1 MSTKRLFFALWPDNR
16 QRDRM
21 RDFISPVARLVE
33 GKAVDRRNWHITL
46 AYIGEFPESRIDEL
60 HEARQAVQFEPFRL
74 RLDRFE
80 FWPRPK
86 IAALV
91 PPTIPPELERL
102 VEDLKG
108 RVFAAGVN
116 PEHQRVYR
124 PHVTVVR
131 NARTFE
137 TQRLAQSAITEWSS
151 FELVESVSELGET
164 TYRPLVKDF

>member
-1 MSTKRLFFALWPDNR
+1 MSSKRLFFALWPDNR

-33 GKAVDRRNWHITL
+33 GRAVDRRNWHITL
-46 AYIGEFPESRIDEL
+46 AYIGDFPEHRIDEL
-60 HEARQAVQFEPFRL
+60 LEAKSAVQMEPFRL
-74 RLDRFE
+74 RFDRLE

-91 PPTIPPELERL
+91 PPAIPPELERL
-102 VEDLKG
+102 VEDLQG
-108 RVFAAGVN
+108 RVLAAGVN

-124 PHVTVVR
+124 PHVTVCR

-137 TQRLAQSAITEWSS
+137 TQRLAQSATTEWSS
-151 FELVESVSELGET
+151 FELVESVSEPGGA
-164 TYRPLVKDF
+164 TYRPVVKDF

>member
-1 MSTKRLFFALWPDNR
+1 MNTRRLFFALWPDSR

-33 GKAVDRRNWHITL
+33 GRAIDRRNWHVTL
-46 AYIGEFPESRIDEL
+46 VYIGEFPEARIDEL
-60 HEARQAVQFEPFRL
+60 HEVKKTISVEPFRL
-74 RLDRFE
+74 RFDRLE

-91 PPTIPPELERL
+91 APTVPPELDRL

-108 RVFAAGVN
+108 KVFAAGIE
-116 PEHQRVYR
+116 PEQRTYR

-131 NARTFE
+131 NARPFE
-137 TQRLAQSAITEWSS
+137 TQRLAQSAMIEWSDL
-151 FELVESVSELGET
+151 ELVESVSGQGGV

>member
-1 MSTKRLFFALWPDNR
+1 MSTRRLFFALWPDHR

-21 RDFISPVARLVE
+21 RDFITPVAKLVE
-33 GKAVDRRNWHITL
+33 GRAIDRRNWHVTL
-46 AYIGEFPESRIDEL
+46 VYIGEFPEARIDEL
-60 HEARQAVQFEPFRL
+60 HEIKKVVTVEPFRL
-74 RLDRFE
+74 RFDRLE

-91 PPTIPPELERL
+91 PPTVPPELESL

-108 RVFAAGVN
+108 QVFAAGVN
-116 PEHQRVYR
+116 PEYQRAYR
-124 PHVTVVR
+124 PHITAVR

-137 TQRLAQSAITEWSS
+137 TQRLAQTAVLEWSS
-151 FELVESVSELGET
+151 FELVESVSEPGGV

>member
-1 MSTKRLFFALWPDNR
+1 MSSRRLFFALWPDRR

-21 RDFISPVARLVE
+21 RDFISPVAKLVD
-33 GKAVDRRNWHITL
+33 GKAIDRRNWHITL
-46 AYIGEFPESRIDEL
+46 VYIGDFPDNRIDEL
-60 HEARQAVQFEPFRL
+60 HEAKTAVTVEPFRL
-74 RLDRFE
+74 RLDRLE

-91 PPTIPPELERL
+91 PPTVPAELERL

-108 RVFAAGVN
+108 RVFAAGVD

-131 NARTFE
+131 NARPFE
-137 TQRLAQSAITEWSS
+137 TQRLAQSAVTEWSS
-151 FELVESVSELGET
+151 FELIESVSEPGGT
-164 TYRPLVKDF
+164 TYRPLVNDF

>member
-1 MSTKRLFFALWPDNR
+1 MSTKRLFFALWPDHR

-46 AYIGEFPESRIDEL
+46 AYIGDFPTNRIDEL
-60 HEARQAVQFEPFRL
+60 FAAKEAVQFEPFRL
-74 RLDRFE
+74 RFDRLE

-86 IAALV
+86 IAAVV

-108 RVFAAGVN
+108 RIFAAGVN
-116 PEHQRVYR
+116 PEHQRLYR
-124 PHVTVVR
+124 PHVTVIR

-151 FELVESVSELGET
+151 FELVESVTEMGET

>member
-1 MSTKRLFFALWPDNR
+1 MATRRLFFALWPDMR

-33 GKAVDRRNWHITL
+33 GKAIDRHNWHVTL
-46 AYIGEFPESRIDEL
+46 AYIGEFPEARIDEL
-60 HEARQAVQFEPFRL
+60 HEFHKAVTVEPFRL
-74 RLDRFE
+74 RFDRLE

-91 PPTIPPELERL
+91 AATVPAELERL

-108 RVFAAGVN
+108 RIFAAGV
-116 PEHQRVYR
+116 ELEQRTYR

-131 NARTFE
+131 NARQFE
-137 TQRLAQSAITEWSS
+137 TQRLAQSAAIQWDS
-151 FELVESVSELGET
+151 FKLIESVSEMGSV
-164 TYRPLVKDF
+164 TYRPIDQ